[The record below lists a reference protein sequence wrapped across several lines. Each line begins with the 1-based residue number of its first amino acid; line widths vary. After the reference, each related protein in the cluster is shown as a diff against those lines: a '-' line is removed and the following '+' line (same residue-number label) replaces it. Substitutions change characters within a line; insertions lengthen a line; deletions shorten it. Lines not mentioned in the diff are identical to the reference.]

1 MKEEDGVV
9 AGGDEGG
16 HVEEGADL
24 GAAAGGVALAAE
36 RAAVVVEAS
45 DAGAGPVQCSS
56 PRGS

>member
-9 AGGDEGG
+9 AGGDERG

-36 RAAVVVEAS
+36 LAAVVVERY
-45 DAGAGPVQCSS
+45 DAGVGPVQGPS
-56 PRGS
+56 PRGP